1 MFPYSRIILS
11 KIIFLFA
18 LVLISGCIKNST
30 PAKDMML
37 FDFENETDLDRFAW
51 KCRGRFELSSAHKNT
66 GSRSLRFQFHP
77 TSKVGFSTGDVPQD
91 WSIYKS
97 FDFWVYNPSPATMPI
112 YVRVNRRSPSGE
124 FIHLISKNLMIG
136 PGENAISISLKN
148 EEDLGN
154 NPGHLQKV
162 EGFFL
167 YMQDIQAITVLYFDS
182 FKMTKGEA

>member
-1 MFPYSRIILS
+1 
-11 KIIFLFA
+11 
-18 LVLISGCIKNST
+18 
-30 PAKDMML
+30 
-37 FDFENETDLDRFAW
+37 
-51 KCRGRFELSSAHKNT
+51 
-66 GSRSLRFQFHP
+66 
-77 TSKVGFSTGDVPQD
+77 
-91 WSIYKS
+91 
-97 FDFWVYNPSPATMPI
+97 
-112 YVRVNRRSPSGE
+112 
-124 FIHLISKNLMIG
+124 MIG